1 MNEKKKTDAEIA
13 EDELKRALETE
24 VEFQF
29 DDGEDIS
36 DAPAP
41 DDALAAEQA
50 VAEAAEAQL
59 DEAGDDLGGE
69 IDAPEGD
76 PAALDPK
83 DAEIIAL
90 TAERDELKD
99 KLMRAL
105 AETENTRRRAE
116 RDRKDAEAYGG
127 TKLARDMLTVH
138 DNMERA
144 LGAADDAMKEAA
156 ASLIEGVEL
165 TQKDLLNAFAKHK
178 IEKVAPEKGD
188 KFDPNLHQ
196 AMFEAPI
203 PDAEP
208 GTVIEVMQ
216 AGFSISGRLLRPAL
230 VGVAKSA

>member
-1 MNEKKKTDAEIA
+1 MNAQKKSDAEIA
-13 EDELKRALETE
+13 EEELEKALETE

-29 DDGEDIS
+29 ND
-36 DAPAP
+36 DAPPPPEPERFA
-41 DDALAAEQA
+41 D
-50 VAEAAEAQL
+50 AEAEA
-59 DEAGDDLGGE
+59 DAIEEALNAA
-69 IDAPEGD
+69 IEGD
-76 PAALDPK
+76 VEEEAPALDPK

-105 AETENTRRRAE
+105 AEAENTRRRAE

-127 TKLARDMLTVH
+127 TKLARDMLSVH

-144 LGAADDAMKEAA
+144 LGSADEAMKEAA

>member
-1 MNEKKKTDAEIA
+1 MSEQKKTEAEIA
-13 EDELKRALETE
+13 EEELEKALETE

-29 DDGEDIS
+29 NDDMPPPPEAETSFDEAMDPASAGADEEAPDAGEEQADGEA
-36 DAPAP
+36 DAQPS
-41 DDALAAEQA
+41 
-50 VAEAAEAQL
+50 
-59 DEAGDDLGGE
+59 
-69 IDAPEGD
+69 
-76 PAALDPK
+76 ALDPK
-83 DAEIIAL
+83 DAEIITL

-105 AETENTRRRAE
+105 AEAENTRRRAE
-116 RDRKDAEAYGG
+116 RDRKDAETYGG
-127 TKLARDMLTVH
+127 TKLARDLLSVH

-144 LGAADDAMKEAA
+144 LEHADDAAREAA
-156 ASLIEGVEL
+156 GGVIEGVEL
-165 TQKDLLNAFAKHK
+165 TRNELLSAFAKHK
-178 IEKVAPEKGD
+178 IEKVAPEKGE

-216 AGFSISGRLLRPAL
+216 AGFPISGRLLRPAL